1 VHGNDPTMVASVF
14 RELLTE
20 PSKFG
25 GRFRTV
31 VFAIPPCRKQN
42 YQAFA
47 SYFQNN
53 QRVTRV
59 SSKPNLLRA
68 VTMN

>member
-1 VHGNDPTMVASVF
+1 MGMTPTMVASVF

-20 PSKFG
+20 PNKFG

-31 VFAIPPCRKQN
+31 VFAIH
-42 YQAFA
+42 QAFA